1 MQIKLRT
8 VGAVR
13 AVNVWTGTA
22 FEFYTQDAIKVQ
34 TFSFRALTQMF
45 SSYRH
50 FYTQHRFRDSDTN
63 EKLSDE
69 HLMGR

>member
-8 VGAVR
+8 RSAVR
-13 AVNVWTGTA
+13 AMNVWTGTA
-22 FEFYTQDAIKVQ
+22 FEFYTQDAIRVQ

-50 FYTQHRFRDSDTN
+50 FYTQHRFRDSDMN
-63 EKLSDE
+63 KKLSDK